1 MTDVNRTKLY
11 LITPPKLDLAI
22 FPSILERT
30 FDAGDVACIQLRL
43 KDSIE
48 DDIRQA
54 INILK
59 PIAQDRGIAFLL
71 NDDPLM
77 AAETACDGVHIGQE
91 DATYFDAREA
101 VGQNAIVGVT
111 CHASRHLGMEA
122 AEKGADYVAFGAFFE
137 TKTKIPK
144 HYANF
149 EILKWWCEDM
159 TVPAIAISEIRYA
172 PDHVDGGTETI
183 NEITCQNGEAV
194 NTDLVNAAR
203 RLDDEAAAGLRNQ
216 R

>member
-159 TVPAIAISEIRYA
+159 TVPAIAIGGITLNNCRPLISTG
-172 PDHVDGGTETI
+172 VDFLAISSGIWDYPAGPV
-183 NEITCQNGEAV
+183 EAV
-194 NTDLVNAAR
+194 KAFNNICR
-203 RLDDEAAAGLRNQ
+203 EATLSY
-216 R
+216 

>member
-30 FDAGDVACIQLRL
+30 FDDGDVACIQLRL

-48 DDIRQA
+48 DDVRQA

-111 CHASRHLGMEA
+111 CHASRHLGSH
-122 AEKGADYVAFGAFFE
+122 
-137 TKTKIPK
+137 P
-144 HYANF
+144 
-149 EILKWWCEDM
+149 
-159 TVPAIAISEIRYA
+159 
-172 PDHVDGGTETI
+172 
-183 NEITCQNGEAV
+183 
-194 NTDLVNAAR
+194 
-203 RLDDEAAAGLRNQ
+203 
-216 R
+216 